1 MLNLKKLQASTA
13 LALTLGVTSTSV
25 APLAIAGAASATPA
39 PQKVAQLFP
48 SRPSSQPTTYSVRI
62 PAGASL
68 PLTYDKAEKIV
79 IAPNETVPITLTI
92 ARNVRSSSGTLLI
105 PAGSQVEGEF
115 RPANDNNSQFVSRT
129 LILTNGT
136 RLPIDGRSDVL
147 SRKETIRKGTN
158 VTSVLKG
165 AAIGAGASAIIEG
178 ITGNR
183 RIATGSVLIGSGL
196 GALSGLF
203 LGRNRA
209 EVVVVQPR
217 VDNLSLTLNSSLAL
231 NNY

>member
-1 MLNLKKLQASTA
+1 MLSLKKLQASTA

-25 APLAIAGAASATPA
+25 APMAIMGAASASPA

-48 SRPSSQPTTYSVRI
+48 SQRTPQQTYGVRI
-62 PAGASL
+62 PAGVNL
-68 PLTYDKAEKIV
+68 PVTYDKAEKIV
-79 IAPNETVPITLTI
+79 IAPKETVPITLTI

-115 RPANDNNSQFVSRT
+115 RPADDNNTQFVSRT

-136 RLPIDGRSDVL
+136 RLPIDARSDVI
-147 SRKETIRKGTN
+147 SRKETIQKGTN

-165 AAIGAGASAIIEG
+165 AAIGAGASAIIAG

-183 RIATGSVLIGSGL
+183 RISRTGVLLGSGV

-203 LGRNRA
+203 LGKNRA
-209 EVVVVQPR
+209 EVVVVEPR
-217 VDNLSLTLNSSLAL
+217 TENLTLTLNSSLAL